1 MIMEQDDTIKMS
13 YSQAKK
19 ELEEIVATI
28 ESGNL
33 DIDALTNSVKR
44 ASELIALCKEKLT
57 KTDSELQKILD
68 EIE

>member
-1 MIMEQDDTIKMS
+1 MEQDDTIKMS

>member
-33 DIDALTNSVKR
+33 DIDSLTNSVKR

>member
-44 ASELIALCKEKLT
+44 ATELIALCKEKLT

>member
-1 MIMEQDDTIKMS
+1 MEEDDLKKMS

-19 ELEEIVATI
+19 ELEEIVTSI
-28 ESGNL
+28 ESGKL

-44 ASELIALCKEKLT
+44 ASELISLCKRKLT
-57 KTDSELQKILD
+57 KTDKELQKILE

>member
-1 MIMEQDDTIKMS
+1 MEEDDLKKIS

-19 ELEEIVATI
+19 ELEEIVTSI
-28 ESGNL
+28 ESGKL

-44 ASELIALCKEKLT
+44 AAELISLCKQKLT
-57 KTDSELQKILD
+57 KTDKELQKILE

>member
-1 MIMEQDDTIKMS
+1 MEEDDLKKMS

-19 ELEEIVATI
+19 ELEEIVTSI
-28 ESGNL
+28 ESGKL

-44 ASELIALCKEKLT
+44 AAELISLCKQKLT
-57 KTDSELQKILD
+57 KTDKELQKILE